1 MALFIGAVAGW
12 ETTMELEVIFMDAG
26 QGDVTLIRCPDGTAG
41 TESRLTAG
49 DLVPAPGSAGT
60 LDFLDTWL
68 CSWAIAS
75 SWKHHTPATS

>member
-1 MALFIGAVAGW
+1 M
-12 ETTMELEVIFMDAG
+12 
-26 QGDVTLIRCPDGTAG
+26 RDGTAG
-41 TESRLTAG
+41 TESRLTPG

-68 CSWAIAS
+68 CSSAIAS